1 MGQTADT
8 MTKKEALTMRFAIN
22 SLMRLTDKDRYCVAI
37 AERFPES
44 DYHEDNWELHLYLR
58 NPEKSGLIELAMLAR
73 VIEDMGTHFLT
84 CESTYD
90 AGTTKGEDIRHSVKI
105 W

>member
-1 MGQTADT
+1 
-8 MTKKEALTMRFAIN
+8 MTHQESLEMRKAIN
-22 SLMRLTDKDRYCVAI
+22 ILFRLTQPDRYCVAI
-37 AERFPES
+37 ADRFPAM
-44 DYHEDNWELHLYLR
+44 DDAADKYELHLYLR
-58 NPEKSGLIELAMLAR
+58 HPEKSGLIELAMLAR
-73 VIEDMGTHFLT
+73 VIEDMGTHFLS

>member
-1 MGQTADT
+1 
-8 MTKKEALTMRFAIN
+8 MTKKEALEMRTAI
-22 SLMRLTDKDRYCVAI
+22 STLIRLTDKDRYDVAI
-37 AERFPES
+37 AERYP
-44 DYHEDNWELHLYLR
+44 DVNYTEDNYELHLYLR
-58 NPEKSGLIELAMLAR
+58 HPEKSGLIELAMLAR

>member
-1 MGQTADT
+1 
-8 MTKKEALTMRFAIN
+8 MTHQDALEMRKAIN
-22 SLMRLTDKDRYCVAI
+22 ILIRLTQPDRYCVAI
-37 AERFPES
+37 
-44 DYHEDNWELHLYLR
+44 EDRYPAIEDAADKYELHLYLGH
-58 NPEKSGLIELAMLAR
+58 PEKSGLIELAMLAR
-73 VIEDMGTHFLT
+73 VIEDMGTHFLS

>member
-1 MGQTADT
+1 M
-8 MTKKEALTMRFAIN
+8 AIN
-22 SLMRLTDKDRYCVAI
+22 VLIELTNPDRYVAAI
-37 AERFPES
+37 EQRLPATSKRDA
-44 DYHEDNWELHLYLR
+44 DYEVHLYLKS
-58 NPEKSGLIELAMLAR
+58 PEKSGLIELAMLAR
-73 VIEDMGTHFLT
+73 VIEDMGTHFLS

>member
-1 MGQTADT
+1 
-8 MTKKEALTMRFAIN
+8 MRMAIKC
-22 SLMRLTDKDRYCVAI
+22 LMRLTDKDRYEVAI
-37 AERFPES
+37 AERIPNELDILQ
-44 DYHEDNWELHLYLR
+44 DYGLHLYLKT
-58 NPEKSGLIELAMLAR
+58 PEKSGLIELAMLAR

-90 AGTTKGEDIRHSVKI
+90 AGTIKGEDIRHSVKI

>member
-1 MGQTADT
+1 
-8 MTKKEALTMRFAIN
+8 MRMAIN
-22 SLMRLTDKDRYCVAI
+22 VLIELTDPDRYAAAI
-37 AERFPES
+37 AQRLPATKDKDA
-44 DYHEDNWELHLYLR
+44 DYEVHLYLR
-58 NPEKSGLIELAMLAR
+58 HPEKSGLIELAMLAR
-73 VIEDMGTHFLT
+73 VIEDMGTHFLS

>member
-1 MGQTADT
+1 
-8 MTKKEALTMRFAIN
+8 MTKKEALEMRTAIAT
-22 SLMRLTDKDRYCVAI
+22 LIRLTDKDRYDVAI
-37 AERFPES
+37 ALRAPNQLES
-44 DYHEDNWELHLYLR
+44 LQDYELQLYLKSS
-58 NPEKSGLIELAMLAR
+58 EKAGLIELGMLAR

-90 AGTTKGEDIRHSVKI
+90 AGTKKGEDIRHSVAI